1 MPQRIKIY
9 LAAGIVAPVMY
20 FCFVLIGGFLR
31 PDYIAFSHTISTLV
45 EVDAPNRI
53 LLDTGFTL
61 SNIFLILFGYGIF
74 YLGRKETKKHKA
86 FSGLA
91 LIGAGIAGILIII
104 FPKDPE
110 SVRMSTTGFIH
121 HFFIAILAI
130 FTIISTLYFE
140 SGENHN
146 RNLRKYSKISLICI
160 LVFAVITVIAGLSGY
175 YYAGLFERIA
185 VGFYLQWVMVTAMVT
200 LKQILRS
207 KFYPP
212 PPK

>member
-1 MPQRIKIY
+1 MSQRIKIY
-9 LAAGIVAPVMY
+9 LGAGILAPVIY

-31 PDYIAFSHTISTLV
+31 PDYVAFSHTISTLV
-45 EVDAPNRI
+45 QANAQNRM
-53 LLDTGFTL
+53 LLETGFTI
-61 SNIFLILFGYGIF
+61 SNIFLMLFGYGIF
-74 YLGRKETKKHKA
+74 YLGRKEAKKYKV

-110 SVRMSTTGFIH
+110 SIKMSMTGFIH

-146 RNLRKYSKISLICI
+146 RKLRIYSKISLIFI
-160 LVFAVITVIAGLSGY
+160 LFFAILTVISGLFGY
-175 YYAGLFERIA
+175 YYTGLLERIS
-185 VGFYLQWVMVTAMVT
+185 VGFYLQWVMVTAIVT
-200 LKQILRS
+200 LRSITKVKARSTKQ
-207 KFYPP
+207 
-212 PPK
+212 